1 MYKSQEACNQWLKN
15 NIIYYHT
22 FEWKICDL
30 VEHAFEAGCNY
41 ILDNLEGRK
50 IQLEESAN
58 SAGERSPDGENNKQ
72 SESLLCPFCG
82 CNIVAKHKNGWRE
95 CQNRR
100 CTARWQA

>member
-72 SESLLCPFCG
+72 SESLLCRYESDCHNYG
-82 CNIVAKHKNGWRE
+82 E
-95 CQNRR
+95 R
-100 CTARWQA
+100 CASCSRNYRDLYWTW